1 MLTYCVVGG
10 PNRPPSKRAIAQ
22 TRQDEAARR
31 AQSRAATS
39 SSNPNAPPPGQEDEG
54 YWAYMQRQMTER
66 TEKLGLMG
74 DSMNRLEGNSSG
86 WAEDV
91 NKFVAKQKRNLVM
104 GAVKGK
110 MGL

>member
-1 MLTYCVVGG
+1 MAVGG
-10 PNRPPSKRAIAQ
+10 PDRPPSKRALAQ
-22 TRQDEAARR
+22 SRQDEAARR
-31 AQSRAATS
+31 AQARAA
-39 SSNPNAPPPGQEDEG
+39 APGREPVPAGQDDEG
-54 YWAYMQRQMTER
+54 YWAYMQRQMSER

-86 WAEDV
+86 WADDV

-110 MGL
+110 FGL